1 MSELSNRC
9 RTLLYRMMLQTPEG
23 IVDVF
28 AMGASREDARKL
40 ISTAVSL
47 IASIHSDELELFN
60 LASYRDLVDAGV
72 SDDEDMRIFETAW
85 RGPDITGWTTR
96 PLFLTYDSSLPAKW
110 AELRAELAAVEAKDV
125 VASIRKK
132 L

>member
-1 MSELSNRC
+1 MSELSSTC

-28 AMGASREDARKL
+28 ALGASREDARKF

-47 IASIHSDELELFN
+47 ISSIHPDELELFN
-60 LASYRDLVDAGV
+60 LASFRDLVDAGV
-72 SDDEDMRIFETAW
+72 SDDEDLRIFETAW
-85 RGPDITGWTTR
+85 RGPIVTGWTIR
-96 PLFLTYDSSLPAKW
+96 PLFLTYDASLPAKW
-110 AELRAELAAVEAKDV
+110 AELQAELAAMEAKDV